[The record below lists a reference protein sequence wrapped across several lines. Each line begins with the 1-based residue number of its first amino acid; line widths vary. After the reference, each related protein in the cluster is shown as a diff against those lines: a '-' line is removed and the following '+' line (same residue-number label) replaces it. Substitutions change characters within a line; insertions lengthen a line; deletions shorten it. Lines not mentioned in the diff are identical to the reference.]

1 MDIQT
6 ETDFSTHRQKEA
18 GRQTDKRRR
27 TDRQIDRGSVVG
39 ELNGK
44 SRAGTQKGEG
54 KRGMG
59 FNRTD

>member
-1 MDIQT
+1 MDVQT

-18 GRQTDKRRR
+18 GRQTDKQRR
-27 TDRQIDRGSVVG
+27 TDGQIDRGSVVG

-44 SRAGTQKGEG
+44 SRAGMRKREG

-59 FNRTD
+59 FNGTG